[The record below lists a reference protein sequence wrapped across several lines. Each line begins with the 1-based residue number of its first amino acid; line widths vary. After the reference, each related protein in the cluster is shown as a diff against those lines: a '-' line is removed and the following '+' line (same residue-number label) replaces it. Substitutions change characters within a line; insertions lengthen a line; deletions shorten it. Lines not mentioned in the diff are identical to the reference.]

1 MDGKLG
7 LMLRDQMNVTK
18 AWSPDHGKNP
28 FHRIEVLT
36 QNALYLTALPDYLK
50 LQLYRTSTVTHPFN
64 QTLKEPQVVL
74 FPSSLMDMPTGSMSV
89 DQAAEA
95 LIELFCLAYE
105 RIGDHEISPDH
116 CPDFLMLTSTYDTQ
130 QKLNRATL
138 PLEEQAVAARA
149 GVSWQ
154 KVVQLESLGLPL
166 DEWIA
171 SLLLP
176 IELRRQLYPGMI
188 ILDPVL
194 QRAKLSANIRR

>member
-1 MDGKLG
+1 
-7 LMLRDQMNVTK
+7 MNVAK

-36 QNALYLTALPDYLK
+36 QNALSLTALPDYLK
-50 LQLYRTSTVTHPFN
+50 LQLYRTSMVTNPFN
-64 QTLKEPQVVL
+64 QPLKGPEVVL
-74 FPSSLMDMPTGSMSV
+74 FPSSLIDMPTGSMSV
-89 DQAAEA
+89 DQAADA

-105 RIGDHEISPDH
+105 LIGDYEISPDH

-154 KVVQLESLGLPL
+154 KVVQLESLGLSL

-194 QRAKLSANIRR
+194 QRTKLSANIRR